1 MAESNW
7 AISIGVNQYD
17 YISDHLEYAVNDA
30 EKVSHFLSTQLG
42 FEVLLYT
49 DTSKTLGKTQTRPSR
64 NNLWYLLK
72 NLIGQAR
79 RADNFLFFF
88 SGHGALGKDLH
99 EYLLTS
105 DHSPS
110 DVENTALPLS
120 FVIQCLIECQARN
133 TVLVLDMCRSRQPDW
148 SKGDERVSMETLN
161 QARRQGITVVFSC
174 NRGERSYEIPSI
186 QQGSFTY
193 AFLEGLKFC
202 VTTAEL
208 ERYLMRRVSQINQEN
223 GKPPQHPLI
232 GVESTLK
239 YDLPLIVTQSRKLN
253 QFQENIRSPAK
264 SDRDIRSVELQSE
277 TNITLRESSHQFII
291 PAIEGKQAFEFEVI
305 VVDVYGQK
313 LKQHHGESIYLSE
326 ELGTSSLQ
334 MVVIPSGTFLM
345 GSSER
350 RPSSNELP
358 LHSVTIKP
366 FLMSKYPITKS
377 QWKAVVKL
385 EQVKIPLKLQPS
397 RSGGAKHPIVEIS
410 WDEAVEFC
418 DRLSRKT
425 GHVYRL
431 PSEAEWEFACRAG
444 TTTPFHF
451 GETITPDLANYDG
464 TFTYQLEP
472 KGENRK
478 KAIDVGS
485 FPFANAFGLF
495 DMHGNVWEWCM
506 DHWHENYNQAP
517 ATGEA
522 WLDNGKNLSRVVRG
536 GSWTSEAAK
545 CRSTYRQISDTIHKS
560 NNTGFRIVRNL

>member
-49 DTSKTLGKTQTRPSR
+49 DTSKTLGQIQTRPSR

-88 SGHGALGKDLH
+88 SGHGALGEDLH

-110 DVENTALPLS
+110 DIENTALPLS
-120 FVIQCLIECQARN
+120 FVIQCLMECQARN

-161 QARRQGITVVFSC
+161 QARQQGITVVFSC

-239 YDLPLIVTQSRKLN
+239 YDLPLIVTQSRQLN

-305 VVDVYGQK
+305 VVDVHGQK
-313 LKQHHGESIYLSE
+313 IKQHHGESIYLSE

-350 RPSSNELP
+350 RPARNEAP

-377 QWKAVVKL
+377 QWKAVAKL

-425 GHVYRL
+425 GHIYRL

-464 TFTYQLEP
+464 TFTYHSEP

-517 ATGEA
+517 TTGEA

-536 GSWTSEAAK
+536 GSWTSEAAR

-560 NNTGFRIVRNL
+560 NNIGFRIVRNL